1 MKINAIKTL
10 LAVLL
15 LALASG
21 PAAAAGGASN
31 LEPSGINVNDTASL
45 QRGAKMF
52 VKLLPVLP
60 RGQLHAVQAPV

>member
-45 QRGAKMF
+45 Q
-52 VKLLPVLP
+52 LSLI
-60 RGQLHAVQAPV
+60 HI